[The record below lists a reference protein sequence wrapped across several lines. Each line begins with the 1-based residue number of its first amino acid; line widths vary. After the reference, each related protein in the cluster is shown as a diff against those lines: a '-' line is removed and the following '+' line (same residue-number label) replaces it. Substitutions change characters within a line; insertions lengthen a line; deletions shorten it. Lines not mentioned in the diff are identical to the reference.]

1 MLPKPKWKTG
11 KGRTSEA
18 EHPRAACMTSR
29 TRKGRPRKE
38 KNAIKGWSV
47 EGKQHVCKMIG
58 KISQD
63 KQSGICKKWEA
74 MYGKLWAVARQAD
87 NVVGDDED
95 DEAFEMDEAMLYA
108 EV

>member
-1 MLPKPKWKTG
+1 
-11 KGRTSEA
+11 
-18 EHPRAACMTSR
+18 
-29 TRKGRPRKE
+29 
-38 KNAIKGWSV
+38 
-47 EGKQHVCKMIG
+47 MIG

-74 MYGKLWAVARQAD
+74 MYHKLWAVARQVD